1 MKRPSAVLALVAL
14 AAATVALAQQQTTPR
29 PQAQPP
35 ASTQS
40 QALPDRNASTSGER
54 GKQELMKSCFTQV
67 QAAHPGVPEKD
78 IRDFCTK
85 EVNSAYVPHD

>member
-1 MKRPSAVLALVAL
+1 VKRLSAAFALTAL
-14 AAATVALAQQQTTPR
+14 AAASVALAQQPTTPQ

-35 ASTQS
+35 ASAQS
-40 QALPDRNASTSGER
+40 QTPPDRDASTSGVR

-78 IRDFCTK
+78 IKDFCTK